1 MTYRQILLALPLGA
15 SHTFPDIE
23 QARSARAAACKLYLS
38 RAFRCDG
45 ATITRTA

>member
-1 MTYRQILLALPLGA
+1 MTYRQILLSLPVGA
-15 SHTFPDIE
+15 SHEFPSIE

-38 RAFRCDG
+38 RAYRRDG